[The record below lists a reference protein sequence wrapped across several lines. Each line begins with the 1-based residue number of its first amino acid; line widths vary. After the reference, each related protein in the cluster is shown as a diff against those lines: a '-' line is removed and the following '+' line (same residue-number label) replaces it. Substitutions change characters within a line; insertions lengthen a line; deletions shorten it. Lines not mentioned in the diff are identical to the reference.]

1 MTQNLD
7 VQELSLVI
15 AVERQDPSLLTPDF
29 LQYSGIIPK
38 EWELARQPVRAQQA
52 AQVSYQNGVS
62 ILAYPDRTIFV
73 EPISDK
79 TEASVELAHIAQ
91 RYCEILQNLNFQAVG
106 TNFRGHVLFPGTE
119 DSAHQY
125 LCNTLLTPG
134 PWQTIGTAPMRVG
147 LNLIYTFER
156 NVMNLSVQEA
166 ALQLPEQERVPVV
179 LFTANFETP
188 LQRRTE
194 SERLTGLQQ
203 AIQSWQAD
211 LATYRETVA
220 KLLEQN
226 PSQHLISMPAL
237 PV

>member
-1 MTQNLD
+1 MNQNLD

-29 LQYSGIIPK
+29 LRYSGIIPQD
-38 EWELARQPVRAQQA
+38 WELARQPVRAQQA

-79 TEASVELAHIAQ
+79 AEAELPHIAQ
-91 RYCEILQNLNFQAVG
+91 RYCEILRNLNFQAVG

-125 LCNTLLTPG
+125 LCNTLLSPG
-134 PWQTIGTAPMRVG
+134 PWQNIGTAPMRAG

-166 ALQLPEQERVPVV
+166 MIQLPEQERVPVV

-188 LQRRTE
+188 LQSQSE

-203 AIQSWQAD
+203 AIQGWQGD
-211 LATYRETVA
+211 LATYRQTVA

-226 PSQHLISMPAL
+226 QSQYLISMPAL
-237 PV
+237 SA

>member
-29 LQYSGIIPK
+29 LRYSGIIPQ
-38 EWELARQPVRAQQA
+38 EWELSRQPVRSQQA
-52 AQVSYQNGVS
+52 AQVIYQNGVS

-79 TEASVELAHIAQ
+79 AEATVEIPHIAE
-91 RYCEILQNLNFQAVG
+91 RYSEILRNLNFQAVG
-106 TNFRGHVLFPGTE
+106 TNFRGHVLFPGSE

-125 LCNTLLTPG
+125 LCNTLLSSG
-134 PWQTIGTAPMRVG
+134 AWQTIGTAPMRAG

-156 NVMNLSVQEA
+156 NVMNLSIQEA
-166 ALQLPEQERVPVV
+166 MIQLPEQERVPIV

-188 LQRRTE
+188 LQPQTDT
-194 SERLTGLQQ
+194 ERLTGLQQ
-203 AIQSWQAD
+203 ALQGWQAD
-211 LATYRETVA
+211 LATYRQTVE
-220 KLLEQN
+220 KLVEQN
-226 PSQHLISMPAL
+226 QSQYLISMPAM

>member
-1 MTQNLD
+1 MNQNLD

-29 LQYSGIIPK
+29 LRYSGIIPQD
-38 EWELARQPVRAQQA
+38 WELSRQPVRSQQA

-62 ILAYPDRTIFV
+62 IIAYPDRTIFV

-79 TEASVELAHIAQ
+79 TEAELPHITQ
-91 RYCEILQNLNFQAVG
+91 RYCEILRNLNFQAVG

-125 LCNTLLTPG
+125 LCNTLLSPG
-134 PWQTIGTAPMRVG
+134 PWQNIGTAPMRAG

-166 ALQLPEQERVPVV
+166 M
-179 LFTANFETP
+179 
-188 LQRRTE
+188 
-194 SERLTGLQQ
+194 
-203 AIQSWQAD
+203 I
-211 LATYRETVA
+211 
-220 KLLEQN
+220 
-226 PSQHLISMPAL
+226 
-237 PV
+237 

>member
-1 MTQNLD
+1 MNQTLE

-29 LQYSGIIPK
+29 LGYSGIIPQD
-38 EWELARQPVRAQQA
+38 WELSAQPVRAQQA
-52 AQVSYQNGVS
+52 ARVSYQNGVS

-73 EPISDK
+73 ESISDK
-79 TEASVELAHIAQ
+79 TEAEIPHIAQ
-91 RYCEILQNLNFQAVG
+91 RYSEILRNLSFQAVG

-125 LCNTLLTPG
+125 LCNTLLSPG
-134 PWQTIGTAPMRVG
+134 PWQNIGTAPMRAG

-166 ALQLPEQERVPVV
+166 MIQLPEQERVPVV

-188 LQRRTE
+188 LQSQTE
-194 SERLTGLQQ
+194 SERLSGLQQ
-203 AIQSWQAD
+203 AIQNWQGD
-211 LATYRETVA
+211 LATYRQTVE

-226 PSQHLISMPAL
+226 QSQYLISMPAMSA
-237 PV
+237 

>member
-7 VQELSLVI
+7 VQEFSLVI

-29 LQYSGIIPK
+29 LRYSGIIPQ
-38 EWELARQPVRAQQA
+38 EWELSRQPVRAQQA

-79 TEASVELAHIAQ
+79 GEANVEIPHIAQ
-91 RYCEILQNLNFQAVG
+91 RYSEILRNLNFQAVG

-125 LCNTLLTPG
+125 LCNTLLSPG
-134 PWQTIGTAPMRVG
+134 SWQSIGTAPMRAG

-166 ALQLPEQERVPVV
+166 TIQLPEQERVPIV
-179 LFTANFETP
+179 LFTANFETQ
-188 LQRRTE
+188 LQNRAE
-194 SERLTGLQQ
+194 SERLTALGQ
-203 AIQSWQAD
+203 AIQGWKGD
-211 LATYRETVA
+211 LSTYRETVA
-220 KLLEQN
+220 KLLEQHQ
-226 PSQHLISMPAL
+226 SQHWIAMPAL
-237 PV
+237 SA

>member
-1 MTQNLD
+1 MNQTLD

-29 LQYSGIIPK
+29 LRYSGIIPQA
-38 EWELARQPVRAQQA
+38 WELARQPVCAQQA

-62 ILAYPDRTIFV
+62 IIAYPDRTIFV

-79 TEASVELAHIAQ
+79 AEAELPHIAQ
-91 RYCEILQNLNFQAVG
+91 RYCEILRNLNFQAVG

-125 LCNTLLTPG
+125 LCNTLLSPG
-134 PWQTIGTAPMRVG
+134 PWQNIGTAPMRAG

-166 ALQLPEQERVPVV
+166 MIQLPEQERVPVV

-188 LQRRTE
+188 LQSQSE

-203 AIQSWQAD
+203 AIQGWQGD
-211 LATYRETVA
+211 LATYRQTVE

-226 PSQHLISMPAL
+226 QSQYLISMPAMSA
-237 PV
+237 